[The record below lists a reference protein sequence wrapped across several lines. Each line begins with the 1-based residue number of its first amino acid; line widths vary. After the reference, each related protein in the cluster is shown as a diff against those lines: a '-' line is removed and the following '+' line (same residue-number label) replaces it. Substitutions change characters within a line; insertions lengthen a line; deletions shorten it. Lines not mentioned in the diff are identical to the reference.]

1 MILAIDVGNTQIVV
15 GIMEDLETKH
25 MFRMQTNA
33 NRTDAEYAVL
43 MHQLISLSGYGDVRF
58 EGAIISSVVPPL
70 TPMIKQAVKLVTQCE
85 PMIIGPG
92 VKTGLN
98 IRIDDPATL
107 GADMVVGAVAALHKY
122 PCPMIIIDM
131 GTATTV
137 SVLDKNGS
145 FIGGSIMAGVNL
157 CLNALSSGT
166 SQLPKIDLNY
176 NGKAIGTNT
185 IDCMRS
191 GAVYG
196 AAGML
201 DGIIDRMKE
210 ELGSEPT
217 VVACGGLAPVIIPH
231 CHHDII
237 MENDLLMLG
246 LGLIFKKN
254 CRK

>member
-1 MILAIDVGNTQIVV
+1 MILAIDVGNTHIVV
-15 GIMEDLETKH
+15 GVLEDLETRH
-25 MFRMQTNA
+25 MFRLQTNP

-43 MHQLISLSGYGDVRF
+43 IHQMLTLNGYTDADF
-58 EGAIISSVVPPL
+58 EGGIISSVVPPL
-70 TPMIKQAVKLVTQCE
+70 THIMKSAMKMITGCDALV
-85 PMIIGPG
+85 IGPG

-122 PCPMIIIDM
+122 TAPMIIIDM
-131 GTATTV
+131 GTATTM

-176 NGKAIGTNT
+176 TGKSIGSNT

-196 AAGML
+196 TAGML
-201 DGIIDRMKE
+201 DGLIERMSE
-210 ELGSEPT
+210 ELGAEPT
-217 VVACGGLAPVIIPH
+217 VIACGGLAPMIVPH
-231 CHHDII
+231 CRHKIQLED
-237 MENDLLMLG
+237 DLLLLG
-246 LGLIFKKN
+246 LGLIYKKN
-254 CRK
+254 ARK